1 MIGPPVLR
9 RRILKGSGQP
19 DRERAAVLM
28 EGRGNAFMSYM
39 NFGDE
44 QDRSSFPTDDLAAQC
59 AFVLGH
65 LPGCDTKHI
74 TAPTCARPKEDP
86 LKVLI
91 PCMNQQAST
100 GSRAPSTCAA
110 CGFNMLKVAPRFALG
125 TVVTV
130 FETASPDSEDEGKKK
145 KKKTGS
151 ANTHRVQVACWCSD
165 DEPAHVKARP

>member
-28 EGRGNAFMSYM
+28 EGGGNAFMSYM

-110 CGFNMLKVAPRFALG
+110 CG
-125 TVVTV
+125 VTGRRM
-130 FETASPDSEDEGKKK
+130 ASI
-145 KKKTGS
+145 
-151 ANTHRVQVACWCSD
+151 
-165 DEPAHVKARP
+165 

>member
-1 MIGPPVLR
+1 MKDRREMIGPPVLR

-28 EGRGNAFMSYM
+28 EGGCNAFMSYM

-74 TAPTCARPKEDP
+74 TAPTCARPEEDVSKLLRTP
-86 LKVLI
+86 
-91 PCMNQQAST
+91 T
-100 GSRAPSTCAA
+100 
-110 CGFNMLKVAPRFALG
+110 
-125 TVVTV
+125 
-130 FETASPDSEDEGKKK
+130 
-145 KKKTGS
+145 
-151 ANTHRVQVACWCSD
+151 RVSG
-165 DEPAHVKARP
+165 R

>member
-28 EGRGNAFMSYM
+28 EGGGNAFMSYM

-74 TAPTCARPKEDP
+74 TAPTCARPEEDVSK
-86 LKVLI
+86 LLL
-91 PCMNQQAST
+91 PCMGKKAST
-100 GSRAPSTCAA
+100 GRRGSSTCAA
-110 CGFNMLKVAPRFALG
+110 CGLSLLEETPRFALARRADTNRPPWCRSPSRPQRPNQPHTSGLWVSG
-125 TVVTV
+125 T
-130 FETASPDSEDEGKKK
+130 KKQR
-145 KKKTGS
+145 T
-151 ANTHRVQVACWCSD
+151 W
-165 DEPAHVKARP
+165 

>member
-28 EGRGNAFMSYM
+28 EGGGNAFMSYM

-74 TAPTCARPKEDP
+74 TAPTCARPEEDDSTARSP
-86 LKVLI
+86 SSVSLYLDVIASMKVLEQVLNSR
-91 PCMNQQAST
+91 CV
-100 GSRAPSTCAA
+100 GS
-110 CGFNMLKVAPRFALG
+110 
-125 TVVTV
+125 
-130 FETASPDSEDEGKKK
+130 
-145 KKKTGS
+145 
-151 ANTHRVQVACWCSD
+151 
-165 DEPAHVKARP
+165 

>member
-28 EGRGNAFMSYM
+28 EGGGNAFMSYM

-65 LPGCDTKHI
+65 LPGC
-74 TAPTCARPKEDP
+74 ARY
-86 LKVLI
+86 
-91 PCMNQQAST
+91 S
-100 GSRAPSTCAA
+100 
-110 CGFNMLKVAPRFALG
+110 
-125 TVVTV
+125 
-130 FETASPDSEDEGKKK
+130 KKK
-145 KKKTGS
+145 AAAS
-151 ANTHRVQVACWCSD
+151 QHPRAL
-165 DEPAHVKARP
+165 

>member
-28 EGRGNAFMSYM
+28 EGGGNAFMSYM

-74 TAPTCARPKEDP
+74 TAPQQPTLGRSAKGAHGPVGWQLAAAPLGCAPERRRG
-86 LKVLI
+86 L
-91 PCMNQQAST
+91 
-100 GSRAPSTCAA
+100 RA
-110 CGFNMLKVAPRFALG
+110 
-125 TVVTV
+125 
-130 FETASPDSEDEGKKK
+130 E
-145 KKKTGS
+145 
-151 ANTHRVQVACWCSD
+151 
-165 DEPAHVKARP
+165 ARGDA